1 MRERNRVV
9 AMVAVV
15 LAVLGVAAYLTWSS
29 RSPAI
34 SGSPAAAAPA
44 PIPTPTPTPTPTKTG
59 PPRDYVAQGA
69 PTSFEITGPAFT
81 VRAHVCQMPYV
92 LPLDPPGD
100 QFHTVCWVREKFGVA
115 PGSDAPGT
123 SYILGHAWAEA
134 NLVLNP
140 LSIYALHHVNPVAV
154 TETGVPLHDVT
165 GLSGYRIVL
174 HNPHGV
180 LSYTVDRAFTV
191 AKTGAI
197 NVASIMAAST
207 PNRIVIIT
215 CGVKDGQ
222 DVDVNVV
229 LYANLTAS
237 VAA

>member
-1 MRERNRVV
+1 MRERNRVA

-15 LAVLGVAAYLTWSS
+15 LAVLGVAAYLAWTS

-34 SGSPAAAAPA
+34 SGAPAAVAAA
-44 PIPTPTPTPTPTKTG
+44 PTPTPTPPPTKTG
-59 PPRDYVAQGA
+59 PPHDYVAQGA
-69 PTSFEITGPAFT
+69 PTSFEITGAGFT

-100 QFHTVCWVREKFGVA
+100 QFHTVCWVKEKFGVA
-115 PGSDAPGT
+115 PGSNAPGT

-140 LSIYALHHVNPVAV
+140 LSIYALRHVSPVAT
-154 TETGVPLHDVT
+154 TESGVPLHNVT
-165 GLSGYRIVL
+165 GMSGYRIVL
-174 HNPHGV
+174 HNPRGV
-180 LSYTVDRAFTV
+180 LTYTVDRAFTV

-197 NVASIMAAST
+197 NVASIMAANT
-207 PNRIVIIT
+207 PNRIVVIT

-229 LYANLTAS
+229 LYASLTSSLAG
-237 VAA
+237 